1 MNGNELKKAINEDI
15 SLLSSLDFEVFSV
28 RTYYSGLFRIIG
40 GCFWKIGFI
49 VLFATSYVEASIRN
63 GSALYNWEL
72 LCDICISSFFMTFV
86 GVLMLLPSLTQ
97 YYLIKIHLHDRIKT
111 GQLLITKLKQV
122 GLIFLVVF
130 GLCSCFVMQCPDPFA
145 FRIFL
150 GFSYFAALLASY
162 ILLSMEM
169 SRVGVSVLFDLVN
182 QWVNKK

>member
-1 MNGNELKKAINEDI
+1 MNGNELKQAIKEDI
-15 SLLSSLDFEVFSV
+15 ALLGSLDFEVFSV

-63 GSALYNWEL
+63 GSASYDLEL
-72 LCDICISSFFMTFV
+72 FGDLMMSSLLMTFV

-97 YYLIKIHLHDRIKT
+97 YYLIKIHLNHRIQT
-111 GQLLITKLKQV
+111 GQLLVKKLKQV
-122 GLIFLVVF
+122 GWVFLVVF

-150 GFSYFAALLASY
+150 GFSYFAALFASY

-169 SRVGVSVLFDLVN
+169 SRVGASVLFDLVN
-182 QWVNKK
+182 QWVNRK